1 MTIFER
7 LEEWRLNG
15 HGRGWELRGL
25 PSGLYLVAL
34 FDGARFMCDG
44 KWNTPD
50 GAFEAASHRWQQP
63 HNDRLDSHIT
73 AQEKALYLESIK
85 S

>member
-1 MTIFER
+1 MSIFER

-25 PSGLYLVAL
+25 SSGQFLVAL
-34 FDGARFMCDG
+34 FDGSRFICDG

-50 GAFEAASHRWQQP
+50 GAFEAARFRFDQP
-63 HNDRLDSHIT
+63 NDARAWAYISS
-73 AQEKALYLESIK
+73 QEKQAYLESIK
-85 S
+85 